1 MHGFDQT
8 YKRSSGRVN
17 LDNVLQSLKRRLGC
31 IGKDLMRGVA
41 LSKESGLSIFQS
53 YSGEH
58 NTNIVLACQV
68 LFLAAA
74 LSFVARAGW
83 SPSYLHHGTQ
93 RGVQSMGPI
102 FILPGPEH

>member
-17 LDNVLQSLKRRLGC
+17 LANVLQSLKRRLGC

-41 LSKESGLSIFQS
+41 LSKGSGLSIFQS

-68 LFLAAA
+68 LFLTTA
-74 LSFVARAGW
+74 LSFAARTVGLQL
-83 SPSYLHHGTQ
+83 SPLGHAAWCSVDGTYFH
-93 RGVQSMGPI
+93 SA
-102 FILPGPEH
+102 GPEH